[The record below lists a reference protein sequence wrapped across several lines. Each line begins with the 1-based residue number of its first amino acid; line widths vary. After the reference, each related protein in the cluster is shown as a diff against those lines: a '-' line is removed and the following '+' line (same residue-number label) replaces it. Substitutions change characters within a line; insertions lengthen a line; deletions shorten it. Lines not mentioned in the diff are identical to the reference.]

1 MSDQQIILAL
11 AAAGGLLL
19 LTLLLVIGYLL
30 GSRSRRHQPAPID
43 KGQLTPIDLSA
54 LAALPGVDALAPAFN
69 TLSAQLGEVREKVQ
83 LLQTSAAVEE
93 ERRRQEA
100 SVWETIRNV
109 DRTLSTFQTEERQ
122 RWGPEDSA
130 FTSLQRLTAVML
142 GSARVGATGERL
154 VQDALRG
161 LPPQWLL
168 SNHRVAGKPVEFAVK
183 LPDGHILPIDSKVAA
198 QDELDRLGQTA
209 DPDERKRLEK
219 AIQSAVLSRVSEV
232 HQYIDDRAPGFGVAA
247 ISDGAY
253 AVAGPVLS
261 RAYTENRVLV
271 VPYSL
276 VLPFVLLVYEQHR
289 QSPLRLD
296 EARQARLLADIAQ
309 HLERA
314 EQEINGRLGNAFT
327 QLDNGRKEIARSL
340 SDARRAVELLN
351 QVAADAD
358 APS

>member
-198 QDELDRLGQTA
+198 QDELDRLGRPPTPTSA
-209 DPDERKRLEK
+209 SGSKDDPERRPLARL
-219 AIQSAVLSRVSEV
+219 R
-232 HQYIDDRAPGFGVAA
+232 
-247 ISDGAY
+247 
-253 AVAGPVLS
+253 GPS
-261 RAYTENRVLV
+261 I
-271 VPYSL
+271 
-276 VLPFVLLVYEQHR
+276 HR
-289 QSPLRLD
+289 QSRPRLRRRRHLRRRVCRRRSCPL
-296 EARQARLLADIAQ
+296 ARL
-309 HLERA
+309 HREPR
-314 EQEINGRLGNAFT
+314 
-327 QLDNGRKEIARSL
+327 
-340 SDARRAVELLN
+340 ARRAV
-351 QVAADAD
+351 QPRAAVRPARLRA
-358 APS
+358 APPEPPAAR